1 LAKIAGGLDLED
13 VDGRTT
19 SASRSTPST
28 VHLVDAGSA
37 ANALE
42 ATIVV
47 ATQKM
52 SDLIILKNG

>member
-1 LAKIAGGLDLED
+1 LAKIACGLDLED
-13 VDGRTT
+13 VDRRTT

-28 VHLVDAGSA
+28 VHLADVGSV
-37 ANALE
+37 ANAFE

-47 ATQKM
+47 VAQKM

>member
-1 LAKIAGGLDLED
+1 LDLED

-28 VHLVDAGSA
+28 VHLVDVGSV

-42 ATIVV
+42 AMIVV

-52 SDLIILKNG
+52 SDLIILKDG